1 MGHSVRALE
10 VLGTDGMG
18 HVAIAAGAWVDALGI
33 HIDDAITIAVVP
45 LAGAACVLCG
55 QAIPA
60 GQIAGAVGRIG
71 HLVAIRLVGAHPA
84 GGLGVWNTDAAGLLK
99 DIAHPAHTLYQLTIL
114 ADQVLIA
121 VCRVTYNGSL
131 RDASLAGAV
140 LHTSLLARSAR
151 SVFRAD
157 IFGVLAANANG
168 GVEVGVIGASAI
180 LPLATDAVLVCPA
193 VFSTCWRILGIALVN
208 GTSFNG

>member
-1 MGHSVRALE
+1 
-10 VLGTDGMG
+10 MG

-131 RDASLAGAV
+131 RDASSQVQSSTLRFWRDPLDLFSGQ
-140 LHTSLLARSAR
+140 TF
-151 SVFRAD
+151 SVSSRQMPT
-157 IFGVLAANANG
+157 
-168 GVEVGVIGASAI
+168 EASK
-180 LPLATDAVLVCPA
+180 
-193 VFSTCWRILGIALVN
+193 
-208 GTSFNG
+208 